1 MKSII
6 AASLALAA
14 LALPAFADEVWS
26 TPVGDVIYEDDLTT
40 GEAVLSFPTGDPEIR
55 SMAYFTGM
63 AGVFTGRSYFE
74 GVWTEPEVGDACA
87 VAIADPKTGEPRH
100 NWGRIQ
106 IVFTE
111 PDFPGGWV
119 AMRGSCFD
127 TPDQFLVGKPV
138 TAQ

>member
-1 MKSII
+1 MKSIL
-6 AASLALAA
+6 AASLAFTVI
-14 LALPAFADEVWS
+14 ALPALADEVWS
-26 TPVGDVIYEDDLTT
+26 TPVGDVIYEDDLPT

-55 SMAYFTGM
+55 SLAYFGGL
-63 AGVFTGRSYFE
+63 AGVATGRTYFE
-74 GVWTEPEVGDACA
+74 GVWIEPDAANACP
-87 VAIADPKTGEPRH
+87 VSIADPESGKPRN

-119 AMRGSCFD
+119 AMRGTCFG

-138 TAQ
+138 AGQ

>member
-1 MKSII
+1 MKSIL
-6 AASLALAA
+6 AASLAFAA
-14 LALPAFADEVWS
+14 IALPAIADEVWS
-26 TPVGDVIYEDDLTT
+26 TPVGHVIYEDDLAT
-40 GEAVLSFPTGDPEIR
+40 GEAVLSFPTEDPDVR

-63 AGVFTGRSYFE
+63 AGVFTGRDYFE
-74 GVWTEPEVGDACA
+74 GIWIEPDAANACP
-87 VAIADPKTGEPRH
+87 ISISDPKSGEPRN

-138 TAQ
+138 TGE

>member
-1 MKSII
+1 MKSIL
-6 AASLALAA
+6 AASLAFAA
-14 LALPAFADEVWS
+14 IALPAIADEVWS
-26 TPVGDVIYEDDLTT
+26 TPVGDVIYEDDLAT
-40 GEAVLSFPTGDPEIR
+40 GEAVLSFPTGDPDVR

-63 AGVFTGRSYFE
+63 AGVFTGRDYFE
-74 GVWTEPEVGDACA
+74 GIWIEPDAANACP
-87 VAIADPKTGEPRH
+87 ISISDPKSGESRN

-138 TAQ
+138 TGE